1 MVTVGT
7 TSQLT
12 AAYGGAL
19 EVNVRVRQPTEAEVA
34 SAAQKLGLASLDAL
48 LDPEALAR
56 LAVRPRPSFRV
67 PGTRLVRPYIKHHLM
82 VRPLYC
88 GSTMERSGM
97 GCSS

>member
-1 MVTVGT
+1 MGT

-67 PGTRLVRPYIKHHLM
+67 ISAHHSRS
-82 VRPLYC
+82 VPLN
-88 GSTMERSGM
+88 TLLT
-97 GCSS
+97 